1 MKEIVEYIAKS
12 LVANP
17 DEVEV
22 TYEKENATDVVRI
35 KVLPEDM
42 GKVIGKGGKLATSIR
57 TIVKSLSQ
65 KQNRR
70 VIVKIE
76 EKEE

>member
-12 LVANP
+12 LADYP
-17 DEVEV
+17 EEVEV
-22 TYEKENATDVVRI
+22 SVETEGTTDVVRI

-42 GKVIGKGGKLATSIR
+42 GKVIGKGGKIATSIR
-57 TIVKSLSQ
+57 TIVKSLAQ

-70 VIVKIE
+70 IVVKIE
-76 EKEE
+76 EK

>member
-12 LVANP
+12 LVENP

-22 TYEKENATDVVRI
+22 TLEKENATDVVRI

-76 EKEE
+76 EK

>member
-12 LVANP
+12 LADYP
-17 DEVEV
+17 EEVEV
-22 TYEKENATDVVRI
+22 SVETEGTVDVVRI

-42 GKVIGKGGKLATSIR
+42 GKVIGKGGKIATSIR
-57 TIVKSLSQ
+57 TIVKSLAQ

-70 VIVKIE
+70 IVVKIE
-76 EKEE
+76 EK

>member
-1 MKEIVEYIAKS
+1 MKEIVEYIAKC
-12 LVANP
+12 LVENP

-22 TYEKENATDVVRI
+22 TLEKENATDVVRI

-76 EKEE
+76 EK

>member
-12 LVANP
+12 LVENP

-22 TYEKENATDVVRI
+22 TYEKENGTDIVRI

-76 EKEE
+76 EK

>member
-76 EKEE
+76 EK

>member
-1 MKEIVEYIAKS
+1 MKEIVEYIAKC
-12 LVANP
+12 LVENP

-22 TYEKENATDVVRI
+22 SVEKENATDVVRI

-76 EKEE
+76 EK